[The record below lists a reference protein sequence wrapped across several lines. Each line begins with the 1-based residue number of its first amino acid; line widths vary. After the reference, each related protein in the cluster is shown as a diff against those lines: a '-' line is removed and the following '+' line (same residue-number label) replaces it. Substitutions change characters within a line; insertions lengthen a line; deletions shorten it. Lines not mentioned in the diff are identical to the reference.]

1 MWSLQHFPSTSS
13 LPLATYKCCLDLRP
27 SQVGPRLLFGGE
39 HTAREHPDT
48 VGGAMLSGLR
58 EAARFLDRA
67 AEELDEEEE
76 EDGGVFEEEAAVA
89 APDDKVAGRECI

>member
-1 MWSLQHFPSTSS
+1 MKPKIRA
-13 LPLATYKCCLDLRP
+13 PLATP
-27 SQVGPRLLFGGE
+27 AAPQVGPRLLFAGE

-67 AEELDEEEE
+67 AEEQDEEEE
-76 EDGGVFEEEAAVA
+76 EDGVFAEEAAP
-89 APDDKVAGRECI
+89 APEEKVC